1 MVVKLFFF
9 FILMALSALHAQ
21 ESRIKTK
28 IEASLYLPKPSGS
41 IENGVSI
48 SDITDDFKFKTAKAS
63 YFSIETTFD
72 YDYVPNIYISYFN
85 LNDSTNSKLN
95 TPKKIGPV
103 DFNATINTEI
113 QYQILSGV
121 LYQDFKNKLQF
132 TLFGIPFY
140 LGDLEFDLG
149 LNIEYLK
156 WDFNIKDASQS
167 RWINVNE
174 LVGRPYFGLKY
185 YFYYLSLY
193 ANISALSINSTD
205 STSAQA
211 GIDYNFD
218 DGVSIGVGYIYEN
231 FNVVEKTDTIDYTTS
246 GIKAGFKYTF

>member
-9 FILMALSALHAQ
+9 IIMALSALQAQ
-21 ESRIKTK
+21 ESKIQTK
-28 IEASLYLPKPSGS
+28 IEASLYLPNPSGT

-48 SDITDDFKFKTAKAS
+48 SDIQDDFKFETAKAS

-85 LNDSTNSKLN
+85 LNDSTNSELN
-95 TPKKIGPV
+95 SSKRVGPV
-103 DFNATINTEI
+103 DFNSTVNTEI
-113 QYQILSGV
+113 RYQILSGV
-121 LYQDFKNKLQF
+121 LYQDFKNKLEF
-132 TLFGIPFY
+132 NLFGTPFY
-140 LGDLEFDLG
+140 LGDLELDIG

-218 DGVSIGVGYIYEN
+218 DGVSIGVGYMYEN

-246 GIKAGFKYTF
+246 GLKAGFKYTF